1 MAKQIARLLRSE
13 LTVSD
18 ELSKIAKLLQSKG
31 RGKDTILAHI
41 TPKEAEMLKQM
52 GGRGSKNP
60 ETGLLEF
67 EGADDTI
74 SGTFD
79 PTDVAEPTMDVSTP
93 EGAENMA
100 KYGATRGQFTVPSEP
115 ASGLNVGQ
123 FPTQIAE
130 TPASYSGYGARLD
143 PSAYRLSAGQFD
155 TSLTPP
161 GLKAPGVEIEG
172 VRAAPTPSAAAP
184 KDFTEKLKD
193 YLSDPANLAK
203 LGLGIGGAGL
213 GAMRARQGAKQIQA
227 ATEEQKALGVPYQ
240 TQGRELV
247 RAAQAGE
254 LTPTSSQA
262 YQAMQAQLAQS
273 QATRGGVGTAQAAAQ
288 LEAFRQQLLQNQYT
302 YGLQVANIGDQY
314 VSGAIKTGLQLD
326 QTLQQATSNF
336 YTNLAAIAGGLPVAR
351 TTTTA

>member
-41 TPKEAEMLKQM
+41 TPKEAQLLKDR
-52 GGRGSKNP
+52 GGAGTRNP

-67 EGADDTI
+67 YDLSYEGGGYDIPEPQAE
-74 SGTFD
+74 
-79 PTDVAEPTMDVSTP
+79 PVAEPQAPVEAAPVAQPSYDQAPM
-93 EGAENMA
+93 GA
-100 KYGATRGQFTVPSEP
+100 PEP
-115 ASGLNVGQ
+115 ALGRGL
-123 FPTQIAE
+123 T
-130 TPASYSGYGARLD
+130 TPAISPQEPSPYSLTRSQL
-143 PSAYRLSAGQFD
+143 Q

-161 GLKAPGVEIEG
+161 GLSGGPGLQIEG
-172 VRAAPTPSAAAP
+172 VKAAPTPTAAAP
-184 KDFTEKLKD
+184 KDFTDKLKD

-203 LGLGIGGAGL
+203 VGLGIGGAGL
-213 GAMRARQGAKQIQA
+213 GAYKARQGAKQIQK
-227 ATEEQKALGVPYQ
+227 ATEEQKALGAPYQ
-240 TQGRELV
+240 TQGRELI
-247 RAAQAGE
+247 RAAQSGE

-326 QTLQQATSNF
+326 QQLQQATSNF
-336 YTNLAAIAGGLPVAR
+336 YTNLAAVAGGLPVAR